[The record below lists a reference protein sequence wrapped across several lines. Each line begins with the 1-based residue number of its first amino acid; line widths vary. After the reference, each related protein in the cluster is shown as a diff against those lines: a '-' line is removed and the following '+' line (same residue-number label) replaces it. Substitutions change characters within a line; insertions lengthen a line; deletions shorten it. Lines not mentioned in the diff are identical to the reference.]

1 MEIHYEYAIKRGDHR
16 IIVLPIYNMEAL
28 EALLTRR
35 SCKSYRPEM
44 PSEEVLNRI
53 LEAGT
58 FAPSGRGAQA
68 AIIVAVT
75 NKEVRDQLSQMN
87 AEILGTK
94 ADPFYGAPVVLVALA
109 IASWVI
115 PTSSRRPKNR
125 ARTTIFATCDE
136 SPASAASFG
145 ALRSGLTPVCA
156 EENARR
162 PDEDA
167 YGIVDGAARTRRPPQ
182 RGSLDSG

>member
-1 MEIHYEYAIKRGDHR
+1 MEIHYEYAIRRGDHL

-44 PSEEVLNRI
+44 PSEEVLNKI
-53 LEAGT
+53 MEAGT

-87 AEILGTK
+87 AR
-94 ADPFYGAPVVLVALA
+94 
-109 IASWVI
+109 
-115 PTSSRRPKNR
+115 SSVPR
-125 ARTTIFATCDE
+125 
-136 SPASAASFG
+136 
-145 ALRSGLTPVCA
+145 LTRFMAHPS
-156 EENARR
+156 
-162 PDEDA
+162 
-167 YGIVDGAARTRRPPQ
+167 Y
-182 RGSLDSG
+182 S